1 MNKEDLYPL
10 IGKYLNGYKIIKIE
24 EDPFIKGQIN
34 LWTDEWITE
43 YFGDKSLVKFF
54 VRPESNSSKIYKEL
68 IDKEI
73 YQLKD
78 NWNKLK
84 EYANKMHE
92 YFLYTDVNEIYKQNM
107 KEDNQFPNLFN
118 LSELNAIDKV
128 LNSILNKMQELE
140 KGSDSNVWMEN

>member
-10 IGKYLNGYKIIKIE
+10 IGKYLNGYKIVKIE

-43 YFGDKSLVKFF
+43 YFGDKSIVKFF
-54 VRPESNSSKIYKEL
+54 VRPESNLSKIYKEQ

-84 EYANKMHE
+84 EIIKKKFVAQGGFTSYEWNV
-92 YFLYTDVNEIYKQNM
+92 LLNE
-107 KEDNQFPNLFN
+107 L
-118 LSELNAIDKV
+118 
-128 LNSILNKMQELE
+128 LNKMQELE
-140 KGSDSNVWMEN
+140 QGSDNNE

>member
-10 IGKYLNGYKIIKIE
+10 IGKYLNGYKIVKIE
-24 EDPFIKGQIN
+24 EDPFVKGQIN

-43 YFGDKSLVKFF
+43 YFGDKSIVKFF
-54 VRPESNSSKIYKEL
+54 IRPESNSSKIYKEL

-84 EYANKMHE
+84 EYIKQE
-92 YFLYTDVNEIYKQNM
+92 PTLYFYN
-107 KEDNQFPNLFN
+107 
-118 LSELNAIDKV
+118 DKLPFEV
-128 LNSILNKMQELE
+128 IMVKIINKMQELE
-140 KGSDSNVWMEN
+140 QESDSNDSN

>member
-10 IGKYLNGYKIIKIE
+10 IGKYLNGYKIVKIE
-24 EDPFIKGQIN
+24 EDPFVKGQIN

-43 YFGDKSLVKFF
+43 YFGDKSIVKFF
-54 VRPESNSSKIYKEL
+54 IRPESNSSKIYKEQ

-84 EYANKMHE
+84 EWVNKHYDYYMNNE
-92 YFLYTDVNEIYKQNM
+92 DYVGGRLCFTDM
-107 KEDNQFPNLFN
+107 KD
-118 LSELNAIDKV
+118 
-128 LNSILNKMQELE
+128 KMQELE
-140 KGSDSNVWMEN
+140 QESDSNDSN